1 MFGTLG
7 GVMKIYI
14 LLFLFGMVSACGS
27 EPKQVKKAQCEC
39 VCTQEGDCANCDDCQ
54 ECDGCEDCECS
65 NCEPKDPNSP
75 RKEPEGGCDSGACP
89 PPPKG

>member
-1 MFGTLG
+1 
-7 GVMKIYI
+7 MKIYV

-27 EPKQVKKAQCEC
+27 EPKQVKKVECEC
-39 VCTQEGDCANCDDCQ
+39 VCTQEDDCQ
-54 ECDGCEDCECS
+54 ECDGCEECECT
-65 NCEPKDPNSP
+65 NCDPKDPNSP